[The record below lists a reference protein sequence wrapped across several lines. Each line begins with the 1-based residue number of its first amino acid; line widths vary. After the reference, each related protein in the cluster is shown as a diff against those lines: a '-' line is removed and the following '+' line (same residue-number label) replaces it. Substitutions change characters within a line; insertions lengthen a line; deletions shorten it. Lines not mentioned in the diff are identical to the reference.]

1 MSDNV
6 VSLVIYV
13 LQALSL
19 AIIVRAL
26 LSWFDPAFRSS
37 FGRFVYGVTEPIV
50 GPIRRV
56 MPPLG
61 MFDLSTIVAIVLL
74 QVLERLLISTFR

>member
-1 MSDNV
+1 MSDRI
-6 VSLVIYV
+6 LDIVIYL
-13 LQALSL
+13 LQALSI

-26 LSWFDPAFRSS
+26 LSWFDPSFRSS
-37 FGRFVYGVTEPIV
+37 FGRLIHDITEPVV

-61 MFDLSTIVAIVLL
+61 MFDLSTIVAIVLI
-74 QVLERLLISTFR
+74 QVLERFLVSSFR

>member
-1 MSDNV
+1 MSDRI
-6 VSLVIYV
+6 LDIVIYL
-13 LQALSL
+13 LQALSI

-26 LSWFDPAFRSS
+26 LSWFDPGFRSS
-37 FGRFVYGVTEPIV
+37 FGRLIYDITEPVV

-61 MFDLSTIVAIVLL
+61 MFDLSTIVAIVLI
-74 QVLERLLISTFR
+74 QVLERFLVSSFR

>member
-1 MSDNV
+1 MSNTV
-6 VSLVIYV
+6 VNLVIYV

-26 LSWFDPAFRSS
+26 LSWFDPGFRSS
-37 FGRFVYGVTEPIV
+37 FGRFIHDVTEPVV

-56 MPPLG
+56 MPSMG
-61 MFDLSTIVAIVLL
+61 MFDLSTIAAIVLI
-74 QVLERLLISTFR
+74 QVLERFLNNSFR